1 MEEKIK
7 RGSYNK
13 MFKGYPDVLNIMQMC
28 EMLGGISKQTGY
40 KFLKEGKI
48 KSVKVGREYRIV
60 KKYVIDFLLQNNWFF
75 LTRTSAD
82 DRIILSMVGV

>member
-75 LTRTSAD
+75 WREHLPM
-82 DRIILSMVGV
+82 IE